1 MTMPFHYCALIAI
14 ALVLSGCAGRS
25 DRPSAATPD
34 PELTA
39 ANSDKGPWLCVPAG
53 GQEAWD
59 CDNDPN
65 KVANPEA
72 WRPAR
77 PPAIVVPEPIPE
89 PEAPLVQTIVPLTEV
104 SELEAG
110 VVDSSA
116 DTLPPA
122 PEAGSDLPEPAPP
135 VITEDPPAEPAA
147 VAAAVAAAGAAAS
160 PSPLADAPRYQQLA
174 YQPAQP
180 VSLMDMPA
188 TFYAVQL
195 TALSSAAELE
205 RSFAELDIQGLT
217 AAEVERDGRRY
228 YVLLLGIYEDF
239 ASAATASTDLP
250 APLDQ
255 FEPWIRR
262 LGTLQSAM
270 LRANKLAEQAAGSP

>member
-1 MTMPFHYCALIAI
+1 MTMPSSLCALLAL
-14 ALVLSGCAGRS
+14 ALVLGGCAGRS
-25 DRPSAATPD
+25 DRPAASTPD

-39 ANSDKGPWLCVPAG
+39 ANSNQGPWLCLPASDN
-53 GQEAWD
+53 EAWD
-59 CDNDPN
+59 CDNDPD

-77 PPAIVVPEPIPE
+77 APAMVMPEPIPR
-89 PEAPLVQTIVPLTEV
+89 PEAPPVETIVPLTEV

-110 VVDSSA
+110 VVDSSG

-122 PEAGSDLPEPAPP
+122 PEAGSDLPEPRPP
-135 VITEDPPAEPAA
+135 GLEDAVAEAAAAEP
-147 VAAAVAAAGAAAS
+147 VAERQTL
-160 PSPLADAPRYQQLA
+160 PADAPRYQQLA

-180 VSLMDMPA
+180 VSLMDMPP

-205 RSFAELDIQGLT
+205 RSFVELEIQGLT
-217 AAEVERDGRRY
+217 AAEVERDGSRY

-239 ASAATASTDLP
+239 ARAKAASADLP
-250 APLDQ
+250 PPLDR

-270 LRANKLAEQAAGSP
+270 LRANKLAQDASP